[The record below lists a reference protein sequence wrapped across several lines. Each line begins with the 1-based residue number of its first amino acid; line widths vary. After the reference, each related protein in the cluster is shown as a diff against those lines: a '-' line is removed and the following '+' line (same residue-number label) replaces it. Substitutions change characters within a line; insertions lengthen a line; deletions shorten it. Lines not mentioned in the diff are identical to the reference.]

1 MAEEFGNCISMN
13 PQERLSKVLK
23 ENKQRFS
30 INKNGFISVDLNNS
44 DVQREI
50 ERHVSKLNIA
60 TSLTRK

>member
-1 MAEEFGNCISMN
+1 MAEELGNYISMN

-50 ERHVSKLNIA
+50 ERHVLKLSIA
-60 TSLTRK
+60 TSLTMK